1 MKCEEVMT
9 KDPKCCVPDDTA
21 ARVAKLMKT
30 EDVGAIPVCEDR
42 HGKKLIGIVTDRDL
56 VVHVLS
62 EGRDPNKVTVQDV
75 MTRQPST
82 CRASDDLDKA
92 LDAMQVYQVR
102 RIPVV
107 ADGSLLIG
115 IIAQADIATR
125 MRQPQKAGQ
134 VVEGIS
140 RRTGHA
146 A

>member
-1 MKCEEVMT
+1 MT
-9 KDPKCCVPDDTA
+9 KEPICCVPDDTA

-56 VVHVLS
+56 VVNVLS
-62 EGRDPNKVTVQDV
+62 EGRDPNKVKVHDV

-82 CRASDDLDKA
+82 CRASDDLEKA
-92 LDAMQVYQVR
+92 LDTMQSHQVR
-102 RIPVV
+102 RIPVIS
-107 ADGSLLIG
+107 DGSLLIG

-125 MRQPQKAGQ
+125 MHQPQRTAQ
-134 VVEGIS
+134 VVERIS
-140 RRTGHA
+140 KRSGHA